1 MRGRFLRVSQVQV
14 LYCHCV
20 HNEIPL
26 VILHDQVGSLSSG
39 LSHKTKCVAWQCIAQ
54 AVNEVGGA
62 AQVPKRRKKMV

>member
-1 MRGRFLRVSQVQV
+1 M
-14 LYCHCV
+14 
-20 HNEIPL
+20 
-26 VILHDQVGSLSSG
+26 